1 VGPEGDFTEKEFK
14 LAVDTAYIPF
24 HLGESR
30 LRTETA
36 GVYITATI
44 SLLSAP

>member
-1 VGPEGDFTEKEFK
+1 MDEIKKATGAGF
-14 LAVDTAYIPF
+14 APF

-36 GVYITATI
+36 AVYITTAV
-44 SLLSAP
+44 SLFSAS